1 MRKRNVLRCRRKIGK
16 DGDDCTSGGREFQQL
31 KTTGDRQLTV
41 GKMARAVGMM
51 SMSEASD
58 GREGRRHEQT
68 GLSMVAQALAVIL
81 YVVCRYGS
89 FVRLI

>member
-1 MRKRNVLRCRRKIGK
+1 
-16 DGDDCTSGGREFQQL
+16 
-31 KTTGDRQLTV
+31 
-41 GKMARAVGMM
+41 MM
-51 SMSEASD
+51 SMSEVSD
-58 GREGRRHEQT
+58 GLEGRRHEQT